1 MAEKLRI
8 LPISSAT
15 RTGNLVFV
23 SGQGG
28 LDPLTSAVVGPSLEE
43 QTVQTMENILT
54 ILADNGLTFDHV
66 KKANIYLAKREHY
79 AEFNAIYARYFTNI
93 FPARTTV
100 YCELNYD
107 LLVEIDVIAQLESGE
122 SQE

>member
-1 MAEKLRI
+1 MNKSENI

-15 RTGNLVFV
+15 RAGSLVFV

-28 LDPLTSAVVGPSLEE
+28 LNPHTGEVVGDSLEV
-43 QTVQTMENILT
+43 QVKQTMENIRA
-54 ILADNGLTFDHV
+54 ILIDNDLTFDHV

-79 AEFNAIYARYFTNI
+79 IEFNRIYAQYFTKQ
-93 FPARTTV
+93 FPARTTI

-107 LLVEIDVIAQLESGE
+107 LLVEIDVIAQHDC
-122 SQE
+122 